1 MNPLLTHQL
10 AGERQRDLMTEA
22 ARARST
28 APARRRA
35 CRAVL
40 AAVLPTALAAAVLPS
55 AAQAGTVSL
64 SGSTLLYVDESAAGE
79 QNNVTIRSVNGKIV
93 IADTAVVRSNTSQ
106 CKVFNG
112 DLECASASQV
122 QVSLGAGF
130 DRMEYRAP
138 VSGVVQ
144 LGSGNDSVV
153 AGVRET
159 AGQAIQPV
167 IYLGE
172 SGFDLIGYDKAT
184 SGVVVDMADGVAND
198 GRPGD
203 RENIAGGFEHV
214 NGSSFRDTLFG
225 TPGPDGIAGGLER
238 DIIAGGGGDD
248 FFYSAVKDGADDYH
262 GGPGSDSIEYF
273 GRTLPLTVQLD
284 NTANDGEAGEADNVR
299 SNVENVFGGSG
310 ADTLSSFSAFSRL
323 EGRGSADRLNGGD
336 GPDTLVGGPG
346 GDSLEA
352 GAGNDVVDARDGEPD
367 FVDCG
372 TEADTLSRD
381 TGEGTVKGCESVQV
395 GVLRLT
401 PEAVRTEAGKPARLV
416 LSWRHPQ
423 SWRKLRTVALRVT
436 QDGLPVGE
444 VTINPRNGRMTDK
457 GAVRLVRR
465 ASRIAH
471 DGKTASARLAVRV
484 DPSLAGRRLRLE
496 VEATDVRGR
505 RQLERNA
512 GSIRVAK

>member
-1 MNPLLTHQL
+1 
-10 AGERQRDLMTEA
+10 
-22 ARARST
+22 
-28 APARRRA
+28 
-35 CRAVL
+35 V
-40 AAVLPTALAAAVLPS
+40 
-55 AAQAGTVSL
+55 
-64 SGSTLLYVDESAAGE
+64 
-79 QNNVTIRSVNGKIV
+79 IV
-93 IADTAVVRSNTSQ
+93 DTAVVRSNTSE

-112 DLECASASQV
+112 NLECASASQV

-130 DRMEYRAP
+130 DRMEYRTP

-167 IYLGE
+167 IYVGE

-184 SGVVVDMADGVAND
+184 SGVTVDMADGVAND
-198 GRPGD
+198 GRPSD
-203 RENIAGGFEHV
+203 RENVNGFEHV

-248 FFYSAVKDGADDYH
+248 FFYSGVKDGADDYH

-323 EGRGSADRLNGGD
+323 EGRGGADRLNGGD

-372 TEADTLSRD
+372 TEADGLSRD
-381 TGEGTVKGCESVQV
+381 IGEGAIKGCESAQV
-395 GVLRLT
+395 GVLRLAAKAIDAQAD
-401 PEAVRTEAGKPARLV
+401 EPAPV
-416 LSWRHPQ
+416 TLSWRHPDG
-423 SWRKLRTVALRVT
+423 WRKLRTVTL
-436 QDGLPVGE
+436 
-444 VTINPRNGRMTDK
+444 
-457 GAVRLVRR
+457 RLVRDGVAVGDVTIR
-465 ASRIAH
+465 PRGKRI
-471 DGKTASARLAVRV
+471 
-484 DPSLAGRRLRLE
+484 
-496 VEATDVRGR
+496 
-505 RQLERNA
+505 NA
-512 GSIRVAK
+512 EGS